1 MNKGVHYTHDKD
13 GKMLSG
19 IKIYKVKDFIRKTE
33 TGTIDLER
41 SIKIVRELA
50 MTAGTHTDHN
60 ILIDLRETTVSEA
73 RIEDIMKIA
82 LEFGTYISSFK
93 NKIANIIPDDPK
105 RMIIANRFK
114 ACMDIQG
121 FEYEIFTDYESAIE
135 WLSKTEEVGDA
146 PKNIR

>member
-1 MNKGVHYTHDKD
+1 
-13 GKMLSG
+13 MLSG

-33 TGTIDLER
+33 TGNIDFER
-41 SIKIVRELA
+41 SKKIVKELSI
-50 MTAGTHTDHN
+50 TTESHTDHN
-60 ILIDLRETTVSEA
+60 ILIDLRETTVSA
-73 RIEDIMKIA
+73 SSIEDIMKIA

-93 NKIANIIPDDPK
+93 NKIANIVPDDQE

-135 WLSKTEEVGDA
+135 WLSKTREIGDA
-146 PKNIR
+146 

>member
-1 MNKGVHYTHDKD
+1 
-13 GKMLSG
+13 MLSG

-33 TGTIDLER
+33 SGNIDLER
-41 SIKIVRELA
+41 SKKIVRELA
-50 MTAGTHTDHN
+50 ITADSHIDHN
-60 ILIDLRETTVSEA
+60 ILIDLRETTVSVPS
-73 RIEDIMKIA
+73 IEDIMKIA

-93 NKIANIIPDDPK
+93 NKIANIIPDDQK

-135 WLSKTEEVGDA
+135 WLSKTKEVRDT
-146 PKNIR
+146 

>member
-1 MNKGVHYTHDKD
+1 
-13 GKMLSG
+13 MLSG

-33 TGTIDLER
+33 TGNIDLKR
-41 SIKIVRELA
+41 SKQIVRELA
-50 MTAGTHTDHN
+50 ITADSHIDHN
-60 ILIDLRETTVSEA
+60 ILIDLRETTVSVPS
-73 RIEDIMKIA
+73 IEDIMKIA

-93 NKIANIIPDDPK
+93 NKIANIIPDDQK

-135 WLSKTEEVGDA
+135 WLSKTREVGDT
-146 PKNIR
+146 

>member
-1 MNKGVHYTHDKD
+1 
-13 GKMLSG
+13 MLSG

-33 TGTIDLER
+33 SGNIDLER
-41 SIKIVRELA
+41 SKKIVRELA
-50 MTAGTHTDHN
+50 ITADSHIDHN
-60 ILIDLRETTVSEA
+60 ILIDLRETTVSVPS
-73 RIEDIMKIA
+73 IEDIMKIA

-93 NKIANIIPDDPK
+93 NKIANIIPDDQK

-135 WLSKTEEVGDA
+135 WLSKTREVGDT
-146 PKNIR
+146 

>member
-1 MNKGVHYTHDKD
+1 
-13 GKMLSG
+13 MLSG

-33 TGTIDLER
+33 TGKIDLER
-41 SIKIVRELA
+41 SKKIVRELA
-50 MTAGTHTDHN
+50 IAAGAHADHN
-60 ILIDLRETTVSEA
+60 ILIDLRETTVSA
-73 RIEDIMKIA
+73 ASMEDIMKIA

-93 NKIANIIPDDPK
+93 NKIANIISDNPK

-135 WLSKTEEVGDA
+135 WLSKTREV
-146 PKNIR
+146 

>member
-1 MNKGVHYTHDKD
+1 
-13 GKMLSG
+13 MLSG
-19 IKIYKVKDFIRKTE
+19 IKIYKVNDFIRKTE
-33 TGTIDLER
+33 TGNIDLER
-41 SIKIVRELA
+41 SKKIVRELA
-50 MTAGTHTDHN
+50 MAAGLHSDHN
-60 ILIDLRETTVSEA
+60 ILVDLRETTVSNA
-73 RIEDIMKIA
+73 ASIEDIMKVA

-135 WLSKTEEVGDA
+135 WLSKTEDL
-146 PKNIR
+146 N